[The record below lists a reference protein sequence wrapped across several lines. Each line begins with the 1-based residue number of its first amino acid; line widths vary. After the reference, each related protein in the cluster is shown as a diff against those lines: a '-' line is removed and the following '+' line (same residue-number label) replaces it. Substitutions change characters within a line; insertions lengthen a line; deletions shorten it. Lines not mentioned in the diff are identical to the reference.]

1 MSKKCYRYF
10 GLLLQKQENWLNKMA
25 ERGIVLLP
33 LIKCYMSLKNA
44 IRAV

>member
-10 GLLLQKQENWLNKMA
+10 GLLLQKQEKWLNGA
-25 ERGIVLLP
+25 IALLP